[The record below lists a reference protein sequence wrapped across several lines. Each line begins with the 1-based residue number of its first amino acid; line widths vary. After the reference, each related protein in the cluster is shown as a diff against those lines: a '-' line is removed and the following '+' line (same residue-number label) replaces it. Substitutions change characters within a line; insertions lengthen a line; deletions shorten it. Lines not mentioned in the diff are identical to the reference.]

1 MMNPSS
7 GRERPS
13 PFRKSE
19 EERGERLKSG
29 MSAKVENGSSP
40 ISESV
45 TESGYFSK
53 TTDINNSAASCSSLI
68 N

>member
-1 MMNPSS
+1 MKPSS

-29 MSAKVENGSSP
+29 MSARLEKGSPP

-45 TESGYFSK
+45 TESERLFCFLY
-53 TTDINNSAASCSSLI
+53 IYI
-68 N
+68 